1 MENTANLMGTRL
13 HEVRY
18 FYSDYETPKCLDLI
32 QRIVDQ
38 RTRGTNHRVEF
49 ERQTMEVEGSIRI
62 LWWQGEEL
70 EQVEIDH
77 SMIEAS
83 VSELGKFGIPLE
95 LRSEVQ
101 SVMWDL
107 EDHLHQAQGEFEDLE
122 RSMVGFLEH
131 YVWFEG
137 EETSND

>member
-1 MENTANLMGTRL
+1 MPSQAPTKRL

-18 FYSDYETPKCLDLI
+18 SYSDYETPECLDLI

-77 SMIEAS
+77 SMIDAT
-83 VSELGKFGIPLE
+83 VSELGKSGIPLE
-95 LRSEVQ
+95 LWSEAQ

-107 EDHLHQAQGEFEDLE
+107 EDHLHQAQSEFDELE
-122 RSMVGFLEH
+122 RSMVGFLKH

-137 EETSND
+137 QETSSD

>member
-77 SMIEAS
+77 SMIDAT
-83 VSELGKFGIPLE
+83 VSELGKSGIPLE
-95 LRSEVQ
+95 LWSEAQ

-107 EDHLHQAQGEFEDLE
+107 EDHIHQAQSEFDELE
-122 RSMVGFLEH
+122 RSMVGFLKH

-137 EETSND
+137 SNE